1 MTKKT
6 AKPAP
11 AAPTQSLAQRNQR
24 AAARGAVRGAN
35 AALNAQSRRVLAQ
48 HYRAKYGVK

>member
-1 MTKKT
+1 MKIKP
-6 AKPAP
+6 AKPSLFAAKKQREKKHP
-11 AAPTQSLAQRNQR
+11 AVPAS
-24 AAARGAVRGAN
+24 N

>member
-1 MTKKT
+1 MSKKT

-11 AAPTQSLAQRNQR
+11 AAPTQLLAQRNQHV
-24 AAARGAVRGAN
+24 AARGAVRGAN
-35 AALNAQSRRVLAQ
+35 ATLNAQNRRVLAQ